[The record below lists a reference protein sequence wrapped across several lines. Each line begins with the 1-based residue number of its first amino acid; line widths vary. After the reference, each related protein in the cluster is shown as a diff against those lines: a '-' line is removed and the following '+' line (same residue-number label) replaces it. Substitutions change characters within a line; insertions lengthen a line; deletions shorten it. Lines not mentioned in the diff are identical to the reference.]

1 MSVSG
6 IASGILSVLNS
17 SQPQS
22 GQSKFQ
28 QIKSEFQQLGQ
39 DLQSGNL
46 TGAQQDFTTLSQ
58 NLPGVSQSSGSGNFS
73 SLLNSAAG
81 NGQTG
86 ANPLVQAFNQ
96 LGQDLQSG
104 NLQAAQ
110 QDFTNIQQTAQ
121 QEVQQG
127 AQQSGG
133 RHHHH
138 HRVDNDQNSS
148 SSSSPSSS
156 SQQTNPIVQAFSTL
170 AQDLKGGN
178 LQGAQQAFATLQNDL
193 QQIGG
198 FTTAGSTGAG
208 GAGVPAGAGSL
219 NVTV

>member
-1 MSVSG
+1 MSVTG
-6 IASGILSVLNS
+6 IASGILSALQS
-17 SQPQS
+17 SRPHADQNR
-22 GQSKFQ
+22 FQ
-28 QIKSEFQQLGQ
+28 QIRSEFQQLGQ

-46 TGAQQDFTTLSQ
+46 AGAQQDFTTLTQ
-58 NLPGVSQSSGSGNFS
+58 NLPGASQTGGGTSNFA
-73 SLLNSAAG
+73 SLLTSATG
-81 NGQTG
+81 SGQTG

-110 QDFTNIQQTAQ
+110 QDFTNIQTTAQ
-121 QEVQQG
+121 QAVQQNV
-127 AQQSGG
+127 QQSGG
-133 RHHHH
+133 HRHHH

-148 SSSSPSSS
+148 PSSSS
-156 SQQTNPIVQAFSTL
+156 SQQANPITQAFTQL
-170 AQDLKGGN
+170 AQELKGGD

-198 FTTAGSTGAG
+198 FVTSGSNGA
-208 GAGVPAGAGSL
+208 AGVPASAGSL

>member
-1 MSVSG
+1 MSVLG

-17 SQPQS
+17 SRPQP
-22 GQSKFQ
+22 GQNRFQ
-28 QIKSEFQQLGQ
+28 QIRGEFQQLGQ

-46 TGAQQDFTTLSQ
+46 SGAQQDFTALSH
-58 NLPGVSQSSGSGNFS
+58 NLPGLSQSGSSANNFS
-73 SLLNSAAG
+73 NLLNSLAG
-81 NGQTG
+81 SSSTG
-86 ANPLVQAFNQ
+86 TNPLTQAFQQ

-110 QDFTNIQQTAQ
+110 KDYTNIQQTAQ

-127 AQQSGG
+127 AQPSAGH
-133 RHHHH
+133 RHRH
-138 HRVDNDQNSS
+138 HRVDSDQDS

-156 SQQTNPIVQAFSTL
+156 SQQANPVAQAFSTL
-170 AQDLKGGN
+170 AQDLHVGN

-198 FTTAGSTGAG
+198 FVTSGANGAAGAAIPS
-208 GAGVPAGAGSL
+208 GAGSL